1 MDIMLNSIEARILG
15 CMIEKQITTPDY
27 YPLSLNALTN
37 ACNQKSNRDPVVS
50 FDETVVVRG
59 LDTLQDKGLSE
70 KLYKA
75 DSRVPKYKNNFDKNL
90 NLSRRDVAVLC
101 ELMLRGPQTLGE
113 LRSRGERMYKFKN
126 IHEVEEVLAGLIS
139 RDPPMVTR
147 LPRQAGRKESRY
159 MHLLSGEPEVSET
172 EPEATEESARQEV
185 RAENERIAS
194 LEEELSKLRKDF
206 DTFINEYKSFKSQF
220 D

>member
-1 MDIMLNSIEARILG
+1 MDILLNSIEARILG

-59 LDTLQDKGLSE
+59 LDSLQDKGLSE
-70 KLYKA
+70 KLYKS
-75 DSRVPKYKNNFDKNL
+75 DSRVPKYQHNFDKSL
-90 NLSRRDVAVLC
+90 NLSRREVAVLC

-113 LRSRGERMYKFKN
+113 LRSCCERMYEFEN
-126 IHEVEEVLAGLIS
+126 IHEIEEVLTGLKN
-139 RDPPMVTR
+139 RDNPMVTK
-147 LPRQAGRKESRY
+147 LPRQPGRKESRH
-159 MHLLSGEPEVSET
+159 MHLLSGEPEIQET
-172 EPEATEESARQEV
+172 DTSVPEEGARQEV
-185 RAENERIAS
+185 RAENERIAR
-194 LEEELSKLRKDF
+194 LEEELSRHIKDF
-206 DTFINEYKSFKSQF
+206 DSFKKEYESFKSQF